1 MNREER
7 AVRAARVRV
16 LLADRDVQTAW
27 GEIEADLTREWRSSR
42 TLEERENIWRAVNI
56 MDRLKVYLTSYA
68 SEDLSALRRAK

>member
-27 GEIEADLTREWRSSR
+27 AEIEADLTREWRSSR
-42 TLEERENIWRAVNI
+42 TPDERENIWRAVNI
-56 MDRLKVYLTSYA
+56 LDRLKVYLTSYA
-68 SEDLSALRRAK
+68 SEDLTALRRGK